1 MSDKTARVS
10 GSHSAKKSGG
20 APPTWLAGW
29 LGECESRFIVW
40 MKRPGWGGGFR
51 CKFRTYVEGGVWCVC
66 ETTDFAVYQVG
77 NPVCHAEVGTQ
88 GPRTHSL
95 LLRERRDRRQ
105 GLFLGLQVL
114 QDHFDGLVEL
124 LVGAGEPGW

>member
-1 MSDKTARVS
+1 MRDKTTRVS
-10 GSHSAKKSGG
+10 GGHYAKKTGGALPLGWQGGSGG
-20 APPTWLAGW
+20 
-29 LGECESRFIVW
+29 ESRFIVR
-40 MKRPGWGGGFR
+40 MKRPAPEGGFS